1 MYLQKDNCN
10 FSVKLHESTF
20 WLQMFCGN
28 ICAMFPN
35 IVIVLI
41 FCIPYKLWVIVKQE
55 TKRNETDQNETNR
68 RETRGN
74 RNETKQNQWKI
85 ICLSL

>member
-10 FSVKLHESTF
+10 FSVKLHESTI
-20 WLQMFCGN
+20 WLLMFCGN

-55 TKRNETDQNETNR
+55 TKRNETR
-68 RETRGN
+68 HN
-74 RNETKQNQWKI
+74 RNETRYCRNETKPKKI
-85 ICLSL
+85 INKF